1 METKSK
7 KNKPIPKFK
16 AVETCRAIK
25 EKISSEIA
33 DMDFAEIKAYL
44 QQGSEKLYTE
54 LGKSVPQI
62 AAIRTTP

>member
-1 METKSK
+1 MKIKSK
-7 KNKPIPKFK
+7 KIKPIPKFK

-33 DMDFAEIKAYL
+33 DMDFAQIKAYL

-54 LGKSVPQI
+54 LGKSIPQGAVI
-62 AAIRTTP
+62 ITS